1 MGFLDRI
8 GNTPLLEV
16 EGLFV
21 KLECANPGGSL
32 EDRIAHFMLSVG
44 LTAPAAEHGSCPLRC
59 ECEARGRAL
68 IGSPTAGAA

>member
-32 EDRIAHFMLSVG
+32 EDRIAHFML
-44 LTAPAAEHGSCPLRC
+44 LEAAGDGRLR
-59 ECEARGRAL
+59 
-68 IGSPTAGAA
+68 PGAA